1 MNKTIVV
8 LIVTVAV
15 ALAAF
20 FGYRSVQDTRERQA
34 ETQRANEL
42 TAEIETIRQAE
53 KEALRRAEEDAEARR
68 LAGIKARKDA
78 EAEAVRLAEAEALRE
93 REEAARRRAEADAA
107 EAVLALALLAEEKS
121 MVEDEVRRLADL
133 RLQEAK
139 EAEERFLT
147 AERAL
152 RESEAETEARQ
163 AEIDRQA
170 ALLNSLHREEQA
182 ETIVT
187 DTEEE
192 KWRSRFVYPVD
203 YKRGNHYRITVP

>member
-1 MNKTIVV
+1 MNKTIVT

-20 FGYRSVQDTRERQA
+20 FGYRSVQATREHQA
-34 ETQRANEL
+34 DTQRVSEL
-42 TAEIETIRQAE
+42 TAEIEAIRQAE
-53 KEALRRAEEDAEARR
+53 KEALKRAEEDAEARR
-68 LAGIKARKDA
+68 LAGIKARQDA

-93 REEAARRRAEADAA
+93 REEAARRRAEVDAA
-107 EAVLALALLAEEKS
+107 EAAMALALLAEEKS
-121 MVEDEVRRLADL
+121 VVEDEVRRLADL
-133 RLQEAK
+133 RLRESK
-139 EAEERFLT
+139 EAEERFLE

-152 RESEAETEARQ
+152 RKSEEEALARQ

-170 ALLNSLHREEQA
+170 ALLDSLHREQQA
-182 ETIVT
+182 ESIVV

-192 KWRSRFVYPVD
+192 KWRARFVYPVD

>member
-1 MNKTIVV
+1 MNKTIVT

-15 ALAAF
+15 ALAAI
-20 FGYRSVQDTRERQA
+20 FGYRSVQATKERQA

-42 TAEIETIRQAE
+42 TAEIEAIRQAE
-53 KEALRRAEEDAEARR
+53 KEALKRAEEDAEARR
-68 LAGIKARKDA
+68 LAGIKARKGA

-93 REEAARRRAEADAA
+93 REEAARRRAEIDAA
-107 EAVLALALLAEEKS
+107 EATVALALLAEEKAL
-121 MVEDEVRRLADL
+121 VEDEVRRLADL

-139 EAEERFLT
+139 EAEERFLG

-152 RESEAETEARQ
+152 RISEEETKARQ

-170 ALLNSLHREEQA
+170 ALLDSLHRDQQA
-182 ETIVT
+182 ESIVT

-192 KWRSRFVYPVD
+192 EWRSRFVYPVD